1 MILTGPYRLLSES
14 RDFVRDQC
22 IVSAFSRRVG
32 GVPALGTPLFPIT
45 PSYRK
50 DAPLLLRSRCPFPWT
65 TYTDDLP
72 PRMCSATVYEISRL
86 GRLTSLP
93 GEYPCQESSHGAF
106 RGWGWKVELSLL
118 LFLLEHGEQPLLTL
132 CRILFPLPRVCK
144 LAFESIDS
152 LLVEFDNF

>member
-1 MILTGPYRLLSES
+1 MRVFAGVDPCCPQYRVLKTTRTAQKIPSVLLSM
-14 RDFVRDQC
+14 DKIHC
-22 IVSAFSRRVG
+22 
-32 GVPALGTPLFPIT
+32 
-45 PSYRK
+45 
-50 DAPLLLRSRCPFPWT
+50 
-65 TYTDDLP
+65 
-72 PRMCSATVYEISRL
+72 RMCGATVYEISRL

>member
-50 DAPLLLRSRCPFPWT
+50 DDKIEASRC
-65 TYTDDLP
+65 
-72 PRMCSATVYEISRL
+72 E
-86 GRLTSLP
+86 GRLMLVRVGNIYGIFQRINT
-93 GEYPCQESSHGAF
+93 
-106 RGWGWKVELSLL
+106 
-118 LFLLEHGEQPLLTL
+118 LFM
-132 CRILFPLPRVCK
+132 
-144 LAFESIDS
+144 AFE
-152 LLVEFDNF
+152 VPHGCGFDIHAICPCLSTC